1 MTLGPGAPAAAA
13 RGGRFGRRIARI
25 LAVLAA
31 GVLVT
36 VGLLAVFP
44 PAGRLKDRLAKIAG
58 DATGRTVTLGGAR
71 LALFPNV
78 KLRLD
83 AVTLSNPSVMA
94 GPDLFRAETA
104 EVVVRLL
111 PLLKKK
117 VEIVSVALTKP
128 ALNLQEDAAGNRNW
142 PVAIKSAKGSTSA
155 LVLPATLSIDN
166 GQVSFSSAKTGT
178 TRRVDGVTAVL
189 TTDPVSGAGA
199 GKGRF
204 AANGEIVAF
213 DVAIADL
220 RAGAAGTPMA
230 IKATLEAP
238 RGKAE
243 VDGQADFSG
252 RGAIAGTLAA
262 STPSAIELARWLG
275 ANVSAEGE
283 PFKTTVSGRV
293 KASGSEVVFDG
304 TNIVV
309 NGATSRIDG
318 RLSLEGP
325 RPKLEGNIA
334 SDRLDLARLFGANR
348 PQRAAPQAL
357 AAAPG
362 GEEVA
367 VAPGWNSL
375 LVGLKELE
383 TGAAPQRAAAE
394 AAPLAA
400 AAKPAWSNQPFNLK
414 ALRIIDLDVT
424 VTAAELA
431 YGGLDLK
438 NGRMKAALTDGA
450 LDAKVETLD
459 VGKGKAQG
467 SITLDS
473 RADPPR
479 AAVTLAM
486 TEVAAEPI
494 VTEITGKPLISGT
507 SNVDITAKA
516 TGQTQSQLTS
526 TLEGK
531 AKFLM
536 GKGAVRGFDVRR
548 MISEWWRKWS
558 FDLGMKTGFERLEA
572 QYDIRKGVMRS
583 SPGLALGGS
592 EVEIN
597 SKGDVNVAAKRINQE
612 IRIKVI
618 PPPTALPVPV
628 KISGDWAKP
637 SIGVDWGS
645 LFSSAGGIGGPQGVA
660 PSAQPTPPEVQAVIR
675 RVLAANLPA
684 SELSDDG
691 KAMLR
696 ALLPPEVGQ

>member
-1 MTLGPGAPAAAA
+1 
-13 RGGRFGRRIARI
+13 
-25 LAVLAA
+25 VLAA
-31 GVLVT
+31 GVLAT
-36 VGLLAVFP
+36 VALLVLFP
-44 PAGRLKDRLAKIAG
+44 PAGILKDRLAKIAS
-58 DATGRTVTLGGAR
+58 DATGRTVTLGGAH
-71 LALFPNV
+71 LVVFPNL

-83 AVTLSNPSVMA
+83 SVTLSNPPGMA
-94 GPDLFRAETA
+94 GPDLLRAEQA
-104 EVVVRLL
+104 EATVRLL
-111 PLLKKK
+111 ALFKRKFELLSLSLKKP
-117 VEIVSVALTKP
+117 V
-128 ALNLQEDAAGNRNW
+128 LNLQEDAAGNRNW
-142 PVAIKSAKGSTSA
+142 PVTVNQASGSKSAS
-155 LVLPATLSIDN
+155 VLPAMLAVDD
-166 GQVSFSSAKTGT
+166 GEVSFTSAKTGT
-178 TRRVDGVTAVL
+178 SRRVDGVTGVL
-189 TTDPVSGAGA
+189 TTDPVSGAGT

-204 AANGEIVAF
+204 AANGEIVTF

-220 RAGAAGTPMA
+220 RAGTAGTPMA

-243 VDGQADFSG
+243 FDGQAEFSG
-252 RGAIAGTLAA
+252 RGAVAGMVTA
-262 STPSAIELARWLG
+262 STPSAVELARWLG
-275 ANVSAEGE
+275 ANVSTDGE
-283 PFKTTVSGRV
+283 PFKTTVSGKV

-304 TNIVV
+304 TNIIV
-309 NGATSRIDG
+309 NGAMSRIDG
-318 RLSLEGP
+318 RLALDGP
-325 RPKLEGNIA
+325 RPKLEGNVS
-334 SDRLDLARLFGANR
+334 SDRIDLARLFGAGR

-357 AAAPG
+357 AAAAG
-362 GEEVA
+362 GDEID

-375 LVGLKELE
+375 LDGLKELE
-383 TGAAPQRAAAE
+383 TGGTAQRAAAE
-394 AAPLAA
+394 ADPLAA
-400 AAKPAWSNQPFNLK
+400 AAKKPAWSNQPFNLK

-424 VTAAELA
+424 FTAAELA

-450 LDAKVETLD
+450 LEAKVESLA

-467 SITLDS
+467 MITLDS

-486 TEVAAEPI
+486 TDVAAEPI
-494 VTEITGKPLISGT
+494 VTEITGRPLISGT

-548 MISEWWRKWS
+548 MISEWWRQWS

-572 QYDIRKGVMRS
+572 QYDIRKGIMKR
-583 SPGLALGGS
+583 SPGLALGGN

-660 PSAQPTPPEVQAVIR
+660 PSAQPTPPEVQAAIR
-675 RVLAANLPA
+675 RVLAADLPA

-696 ALLPPEVGQ
+696 SLLPPEVTQ